1 MAEQNRFGVQETATP
16 MSTRQINLKRRIATL
31 SRALNMSRRGPRI
44 LLYHSVAGGPMST
57 SLNEFKT
64 QIGWLARN
72 CSIIDL
78 ELLLEKQLTK
88 PAYPVAITFD
98 DGYVSV
104 YTEAKKI
111 LDNYNA
117 PATVYLNT
125 GWIDH
130 DIPMRSDRGL
140 GHYPNEY
147 FLLWG
152 QVNSLRTAGW
162 TIGSH
167 GVNHFDLTRLCGA
180 QLHKELAR
188 SRQTIEAELRE
199 PCRHFAY
206 TWGRYNRRVK
216 SAVMTAGYCFAAS
229 CHHGVVGNTADP
241 FAFPRI
247 NVDPGWTLDDLR
259 AVIQG
264 DWDYLNWIQR
274 GRLAVSNF
282 VANK

>member
-140 GHYPNEY
+140 GHY
-147 FLLWG
+147 
-152 QVNSLRTAGW
+152 
-162 TIGSH
+162 
-167 GVNHFDLTRLCGA
+167 
-180 QLHKELAR
+180 
-188 SRQTIEAELRE
+188 
-199 PCRHFAY
+199 
-206 TWGRYNRRVK
+206 
-216 SAVMTAGYCFAAS
+216 
-229 CHHGVVGNTADP
+229 
-241 FAFPRI
+241 
-247 NVDPGWTLDDLR
+247 
-259 AVIQG
+259 
-264 DWDYLNWIQR
+264 
-274 GRLAVSNF
+274 
-282 VANK
+282 